1 MTFSENYL
9 NHLRVLMNVG
19 MTRID
24 EVDYEGQK
32 IVPIKFLK
40 ALLPEPASLGTNY
53 SGKTVI
59 GNIMTGMKDG
69 KTITR
74 YIYNVS
80 DHEEAFRET
89 GTQAIAYTTGVPAM
103 IGAMMMLTGVWQGA
117 GVFNIEQLDPDNF
130 MDALNRYG
138 LPWQVVEHPGVP
150 DKI

>member
-9 NHLRVLMNVG
+9 NHLRVLQNVG

-24 EVDYEGQK
+24 EVEYEGQK
-32 IVPIKFLK
+32 IVPVKFLK
-40 ALLPEPASLGTNY
+40 VLLPEPASLGTKY
-53 SGKTVI
+53 RGKTVI

-74 YIYNVS
+74 YIYNVC
-80 DHEEAFRET
+80 DHEEAFKET

-103 IGAMMMLTGVWQGA
+103 IGAMMLLTGVWQGA

-130 MDALNRYG
+130 MEALNKYG
-138 LPWQVVEHPGVP
+138 LPWQVVEHAELP
-150 DKI
+150 DRI